1 MTTQRSSILRL
12 SELRQNASVNAHYGA
27 VELKAYMPTSTLR
40 GFWGSMFVLV
50 LLFLGYSVYALAN
63 RITMRFAPVV
73 NSMKIMNLPPPPAA
87 EAIVPPPPTLPNGPA
102 ARAGT
107 PVAVPDALVA
117 PDIIDFANI
126 NEISHASL
134 NGGNGIDEGAL
145 SLPSD
150 ITVEVREE
158 EPDVYEPIPVERE
171 PFLDIRDLQ
180 KLVVYPEVAKRA
192 GIEGRVFVR
201 VLVGKNGVPKK
212 HIIEG
217 SDSDLLSASAAKAV
231 MSAVFTPAIQNNKPV
246 ECWVSI
252 PIVFRLR

>member
-1 MTTQRSSILRL
+1 MTTHRSSLLRL
-12 SELRQNASVNAHYGA
+12 SALCPNASVNAHYGA
-27 VELKAYMPTSTLR
+27 MELKAYMPTSTLR
-40 GFWGSMFVLV
+40 GFWGSMSVLV

-63 RITMRFAPVV
+63 RITVRSTPIV

-87 EAIVPPPPTLPNGPA
+87 SEAIVPPPAAPASLPT

-107 PVAVPDALVA
+107 PVPVPDALIM
-117 PDIIDFANI
+117 PDVICTWVDAITRPSDG
-126 NEISHASL
+126 L
-134 NGGNGIDEGAL
+134 DEGIP

-150 ITVEVREE
+150 ITEEVREE
-158 EPDVYEPIPVERE
+158 EPDVYEPTPVERE
-171 PFLDIRDLQ
+171 PFLDIRELQ

-217 SDSDLLSASAAKAV
+217 SDSDLLNGAAAKAV

-252 PIVFRLR
+252 PIIFRLR

>member
-1 MTTQRSSILRL
+1 MTTHRSSILR
-12 SELRQNASVNAHYGA
+12 QNASANAHYGA

-40 GFWGSMFVLV
+40 GFWGSMSVLV

-63 RITMRFAPVV
+63 RITVRSTPVV

-87 EAIVPPPPTLPNGPA
+87 SEAVVPPPAAPASLPT

-107 PVAVPDALVA
+107 PVPVPDALVI
-117 PDIIDFANI
+117 PDVICTWVDAITRPSDG
-126 NEISHASL
+126 L
-134 NGGNGIDEGAL
+134 DEGIP

-158 EPDVYEPIPVERE
+158 EPDVYEIIPVERE
-171 PFLDIRDLQ
+171 PFLDIRELQ

-201 VLVGKNGVPKK
+201 VLVGKNGLPKK
-212 HIIEG
+212 YIIEG
-217 SDSDLLSASAAKAV
+217 SDSDLLNAAAAKAV
-231 MSAVFTPAIQNNKPV
+231 MSTVFTPAIQNNKPV

-252 PIVFRLR
+252 PIIFRLR

>member
-1 MTTQRSSILRL
+1 MTTHRSSILRL
-12 SELRQNASVNAHYGA
+12 SALRSSALRPNASVTHYGA
-27 VELKAYMPTSTLR
+27 MELKAYMPTSTLR
-40 GFWGSMFVLV
+40 GFWGSMSVLV

-63 RITMRFAPVV
+63 RITVRSAPVV
-73 NSMKIMNLPPPPAA
+73 NSMKIMNLPPPPTAS
-87 EAIVPPPPTLPNGPA
+87 EAVVPPPAAPASLPT

-107 PVAVPDALVA
+107 PVPVPDALVI
-117 PDIIDFANI
+117 PDVTTWVDAITRPSDG
-126 NEISHASL
+126 L
-134 NGGNGIDEGAL
+134 DEGIPA
-145 SLPSD
+145 LPSD

-158 EPDVYEPIPVERE
+158 EPDVYEITPVERE
-171 PFLDIRDLQ
+171 PFLDIRELQ

-217 SDSDLLSASAAKAV
+217 SDSDLLNAAAAKAV
-231 MSAVFTPAIQNNKPV
+231 MSTVFTPAIQNNKPV

-252 PIVFRLR
+252 PIIFRLR

>member
-1 MTTQRSSILRL
+1 MTIHRFSIVRL
-12 SELRQNASVNAHYGA
+12 SALRPNASANAHYGA
-27 VELKAYMPTSTLR
+27 MELKAYMPTSTLR
-40 GFWGSMFVLV
+40 GFWGSMSVLV
-50 LLFLGYSVYALAN
+50 LLFLGYTVYALAN
-63 RITMRFAPVV
+63 RITVRSAPVV

-87 EAIVPPPPTLPNGPA
+87 SEAVVPPPAAPASLPT

-107 PVAVPDALVA
+107 PVPVPDALIM
-117 PDIIDFANI
+117 PDVICTWVDAITRPSDG
-126 NEISHASL
+126 L
-134 NGGNGIDEGAL
+134 DEGIP

-150 ITVEVREE
+150 IIEEVREE
-158 EPDVYEPIPVERE
+158 EPDVYEPTPVERE
-171 PFLDIRDLQ
+171 PFLDIRELQ

-217 SDSDLLSASAAKAV
+217 SDSDLLNAAAAKAV

-252 PIVFRLR
+252 PIIFRLR